1 MIKVYYIS
9 RYCNVTVSKNVDGLA
24 ADNRKDFSFSY
35 KIDDGEEKAFSLRHG
50 ESNSENPIEIE
61 KGKSLSIKET
71 SSDGFSVTVM
81 LGETPLTAVDGWYTI
96 DSVTEDVSISF
107 TNTRSLQTIKV
118 YKYETGNEGKAL
130 ENAEFSLRGSAG
142 TEYSFSGIKTNMDGY
157 LVFGEDEVAVELP
170 LGSYVLTETT
180 PPHGYNPI
188 AQEMTFSVAANGVTG
203 VGSGFSIIA
212 ETVTV
217 DDEEVPTG
225 VYVIKVA
232 NSAGVELPSTGDSGT
247 IRYTI
252 SGIALITVSTAA
264 YCLRKRRREREI

>member
-1 MIKVYYIS
+1 
-9 RYCNVTVSKNVDGLA
+9 
-24 ADNRKDFSFSY
+24 
-35 KIDDGEEKAFSLRHG
+35 
-50 ESNSENPIEIE
+50 
-61 KGKSLSIKET
+61 
-71 SSDGFSVTVM
+71 
-81 LGETPLTAVDGWYTI
+81 
-96 DSVTEDVSISF
+96 
-107 TNTRSLQTIKV
+107 
-118 YKYETGNEGKAL
+118 
-130 ENAEFSLRGSAG
+130 
-142 TEYSFSGIKTNMDGY
+142 MDGY
-157 LVFGEDEVAVELP
+157 LVFSEDEVAVELP